1 MQNEIVVRRQQFK
14 NIPKTRKKEKFY
26 VEIRDYI
33 KKKKIIK
40 NLRTTLYQFF
50 CRNLPLLFIQIW
62 NLSFMLC
69 VLQCPPAVWST
80 EDSVPSDVADNM
92 QRKKINV
99 LTSAAINLEMQVKG
113 ILLNIIITPINIV
126 IIIIVIMEPIKKIA
140 S

>member
-1 MQNEIVVRRQQFK
+1 MQNETVVRRQQFK

-26 VEIRDYI
+26 VEIKDYI

-40 NLRTTLYQFF
+40 NSRTMLYQFF
-50 CRNLPLLFIQIW
+50 CRNLPVLSIQIW

-99 LTSAAINLEMQVKG
+99 LASAKINLEMQVKG

-126 IIIIVIMEPIKKIA
+126 IIIIVVMEPIRKIA